1 MRADGIVIRNIHPNP
16 EPQSS
21 RILVTFDVNVLI
33 LQTSEKSLRTHIVHC
48 TSFTIHGNL
57 HSTARQQFQIVFIG
71 EVAPLVGVDH
81 FRTPAGQRSIQT
93 AHDKAL
99 VQTDA
104 DLVIHYAAAVPV
116 EHNKQ
121 IQKSFP

>member
-1 MRADGIVIRNIHPNP
+1 MRADGIVIRNIRAHP
-16 EPQSS
+16 EPQGS

-33 LQTSEKSLRTHIVHC
+33 LQTSEKSLRTHIIQR
-48 TSFTIHGNL
+48 TSLTIHGNL
-57 HSTARQQFQIVFIG
+57 HSTALQQFQILPIG
-71 EVAPLVGVDH
+71 EVTPLVGVDH
-81 FRTPAGQRSIQT
+81 LWTSAGQRSIQA

-104 DLVIHYAAAVPV
+104 DLVIHYATAVPV
-116 EHNKQ
+116 DHNKQ

>member
-1 MRADGIVIRNIHPNP
+1 MRADGIVIRNIRPNS
-16 EPQSS
+16 EPQGS

-33 LQTSEKSLRTHIVHC
+33 LQTSEKSLRTHIVQR
-48 TSFTIHGNL
+48 TSLTIHGNL

-81 FRTPAGQRSIQT
+81 FRTSAGQRPIQA

-104 DLVIHYAAAVPV
+104 DLVIHYAATVPV

-121 IQKSFP
+121 IQKSFL